1 MDNMAPPDGS
11 RRRDLAMVAGSL
23 GALRGLGAQNAGAA
37 SRLTRTPTPP
47 HRRAG
52 AGPATALP
60 NDRRG
65 PRHGGRAMK
74 RGVALWAAEGT
85 ERSLREARQDKGQR
99 CADVDGQ
106 FPAHPPTLCRR
117 YAELAVPVPVL
128 VSFTSPQMYCAA
140 AKEGLRRRRW
150 PQGE

>member
-11 RRRDLAMVAGSL
+11 RRRDLAMVTGSL

-47 HRRAG
+47 HRRTG
-52 AGPATALP
+52 AGPATAP
-60 NDRRG
+60 TNDGRG

-74 RGVALWAAEGT
+74 RRAALWAGEGT
-85 ERSLREARQDKGQR
+85 QRSLREARQDKGQR
-99 CADVDGQ
+99 CADVGGP
-106 FPAHPPTLCRR
+106 FPAHAPTLCRR
-117 YAELAVPVPVL
+117 YAEVAVPVPVL
-128 VSFTSPQMYCAA
+128 VSFTSPQMCCEA
-140 AKEGLRRRRW
+140 AKEGSRRRRW